1 MEKSPVVHDFAP
13 LVAGAWAAYERLE
26 LAEALSDFE
35 TAALQSPDSYEA
47 QLGLARTYIRMRQEE
62 QAYAAARRCTELD
75 SERPEGYAALGMLDF
90 LTDQFDEAQKS
101 LTKAVELGPQE
112 IEPRLTLAQVYADLN
127 RFDDSHAEIESAHE
141 LIDRIA
147 DEALRRQMVAYSL
160 HARAY
165 IALAEGK
172 TSEARDLA
180 QEIVSYEADNP
191 YAACLAYANLGLME
205 ARNRHFDDAIAHLDR
220 AFTMNPFFHRAG
232 SALGRILLVRGEGE
246 RAAEVLERVIDA
258 IPRVDGHTLHAYA
271 AALAKAGRREE
282 ALIQYRAAVH
292 TGLRGLEGLVAR
304 WNLVWLHH
312 VGRIVV
318 IAGGLALLLVWI
330 VYGRPSAQT
339 LTFGLILVVILA
351 LQRYFG
357 RRK

>member
-1 MEKSPVVHDFAP
+1 
-13 LVAGAWAAYERLE
+13 
-26 LAEALSDFE
+26 
-35 TAALQSPDSYEA
+35 
-47 QLGLARTYIRMRQEE
+47 
-62 QAYAAARRCTELD
+62 
-75 SERPEGYAALGMLDF
+75 
-90 LTDQFDEAQKS
+90 
-101 LTKAVELGPQE
+101 
-112 IEPRLTLAQVYADLN
+112 
-127 RFDDSHAEIESAHE
+127 
-141 LIDRIA
+141 
-147 DEALRRQMVAYSL
+147 
-160 HARAY
+160 
-165 IALAEGK
+165 
-172 TSEARDLA
+172 
-180 QEIVSYEADNP
+180 
-191 YAACLAYANLGLME
+191 ME